1 MTIAKLAVGALLL
14 CVVPVLHAQDL
25 DKPLLTRNG
34 VSVTMRDVDAF
45 MQRFPEDRK
54 AGFLASPKRLNQM
67 LISIVSDKELAKE
80 AVALKLDQDPQVK
93 GELAFVTNE
102 VLARARSRAFEQT
115 LTVPSMSVAAKE
127 EYAAHKADY
136 VIPADVEV
144 QHVLI
149 SIAGRNDTDAKA
161 LAEKVRSEAL
171 AKPDGFDE
179 LVKTYSDDPS
189 KTANNGRIAEA
200 ASPKMVPEFAHAASA
215 LKTVGEI
222 SPVVKTKYGYHVLR
236 LVKTS
241 PSRQIPFAEAKDK
254 IEAQLKTNYV
264 TEQRKAWLAKFDVDK
279 AEVDPAIIDLL
290 SNRYQTANLPSIE
303 EAAKGKPSN

>member
-1 MTIAKLAVGALLL
+1 MTIGKLAVGALLL
-14 CVVPVLHAQDL
+14 WVVPALYAQDL
-25 DKPLLTRNG
+25 DKPLLTQGG

-67 LISIVSDKELAKE
+67 LIGIVSDKQLAKE
-80 AVALKLDQDPQVK
+80 AVDLKLDQDPQVK
-93 GELAFVTNE
+93 GELTFVTNE
-102 VLARARSRAFEQT
+102 VLARARSRAFEQN
-115 LTVPSMSVAAKE
+115 LVVPSMSVAAKE

-149 SIAGRNDTDAKA
+149 SIAGRNDADAKA
-161 LAEKVRSEAL
+161 LADKVRSEAL

-189 KTANNGRIAEA
+189 KTANNGRVADA
-200 ASPKMVPEFAHAASA
+200 ASAKMVSEFARAASA

-236 LVKTS
+236 LVKNT
-241 PSRQIPFAEAKDK
+241 PGRQIPFAEAKDK
-254 IEAQLKTNYV
+254 IEAQLKANYIA
-264 TEQRKAWLAKFDVDK
+264 EQRKAWLAKFDANRPD
-279 AEVDPAIIDLL
+279 VDPAIIELL
-290 SNRYQTANLPSIE
+290 NNRYQSASLPSIE